1 MLKALIA
8 KWIAKKG
15 LKGGIVL
22 VILILEIISKNTKSK
37 KDDKIVKKLNPILKD
52 LKKWVQKICKFS

>member
-15 LKGGIVL
+15 LKGGIGL

-37 KDDKIVKKLNPILKD
+37 KDDKIVKKLKPILKD
-52 LKKWVQKICKFS
+52 LKKWV